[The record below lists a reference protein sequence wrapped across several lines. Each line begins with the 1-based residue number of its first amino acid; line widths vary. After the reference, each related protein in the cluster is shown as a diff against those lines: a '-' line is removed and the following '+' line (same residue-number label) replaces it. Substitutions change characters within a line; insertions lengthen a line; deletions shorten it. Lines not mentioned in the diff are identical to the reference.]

1 MIDRERVLAELKHS
15 EGCRLE
21 AYLDT
26 EGVPT
31 IGWGSVRY
39 ARAGQV
45 GTGQGT
51 TRHVA
56 RGDAVREGDCISQE
70 YADEELRLDMLAAC
84 QDLDQRLPWTE
95 RLPTPALESLVR
107 MSFQLGISRLCGF
120 RRMLA
125 ALRRGDYAEA
135 VLEGFDSR
143 WARQTPKRAVR
154 VLRGFV
160 VADRAIHD

>member
-1 MIDRERVLAELKHS
+1 MIDRERVAAELKHS
-15 EGCRLE
+15 EGCRLS
-21 AYLDT
+21 AYKDS
-26 EGVPT
+26 EWIWT
-31 IGWGSVRY
+31 IGYGSIRY
-39 ARAGQV
+39 ARSGQV
-45 GTGQGT
+45 ETGERT

-56 RGDAVREGDCISQE
+56 RGDAVREGDRITQD

-84 QDLDQRLPWTE
+84 QDLDERLPWTE

-107 MSFQLGISRLCGF
+107 MSFQLGVNRLCGF

-143 WARQTPKRAVR
+143 WAQQTPKRAVR

-160 VADRAIHD
+160 VADRALHT